1 MTSDNTE
8 NNPVDPE
15 TGAQGEVAGEGR
27 PPLDSE
33 DTGVVQEAEVI
44 VEEASA
50 ADQLAERTADLQ
62 RLQAEYTNYRRRV
75 DRDKQANIETA
86 KASVVG
92 ALVPILD
99 DLDRARSH
107 GDLVEGPLRAVADK
121 LNDTLTGLGL
131 TVFGVE
137 GDAFDPELHEAV
149 QHEGEGS
156 DPVLSVVMR
165 KGYKF
170 GDRVLR
176 HAMVGVADRVGEQP
190 ADGSAAGAEEESK

>member
-1 MTSDNTE
+1 MRG
-8 NNPVDPE
+8 PAG
-15 TGAQGEVAGEGR
+15 GAGGGGGAAPP

-33 DTGVVQEAEVI
+33 DTGVVQEAEAI
-44 VEEASA
+44 VEEATL

-62 RLQAEYTNYRRRV
+62 SLQAQFMNYKRRV
-75 DRDKQANIETA
+75 DRDKQVDIANA

-92 ALVPILD
+92 VLVPILD
-99 DLDRARSH
+99 DLDRARAH
-107 GDLVEGPLRAVADK
+107 GDLEEGPLRALADK
-121 LNDTLTGLGL
+121 LNTTLTGLGL
-131 TVFGVE
+131 SEFGAV

-149 QHEGEGS
+149 QHEGEGA

-190 ADGSAAGAEEESK
+190 ADGSAGAEEESK

>member
-1 MTSDNTE
+1 MTSDNSE

-15 TGAQGEVAGEGR
+15 TGAQGEAAGEGR

-33 DTGVVQEAEVI
+33 DTGVVQEAEAI
-44 VEEASA
+44 VEEATL

-62 RLQAEYTNYRRRV
+62 SLQAQFMNYKRRV
-75 DRDKQANIETA
+75 DRDKQVDIANA

-92 ALVPILD
+92 VLVPILD
-99 DLDRARSH
+99 DLDRARAH
-107 GDLVEGPLRAVADK
+107 GDLEEGPLRALADK
-121 LNDTLTGLGL
+121 LNTTLTGLGL
-131 TVFGVE
+131 SEFGAV

-149 QHEGEGS
+149 QHEGEGA

-190 ADGSAAGAEEESK
+190 ADGSAGAEEESK

>member
-1 MTSDNTE
+1 MTSDNSE

-15 TGAQGEVAGEGR
+15 TGAQGEAGGGGR

-33 DTGVVQEAEVI
+33 DTGVVQEAEAI
-44 VEEASA
+44 VEEATL

-62 RLQAEYTNYRRRV
+62 SLQAQFMNYKRRV
-75 DRDKQANIETA
+75 DRDKQVDIANA

-92 ALVPILD
+92 VLVPILD
-99 DLDRARSH
+99 DLDRARAH
-107 GDLVEGPLRAVADK
+107 GDLEEGPLRALADK
-121 LNDTLTGLGL
+121 LNTTLTGLGL
-131 TVFGVE
+131 SEFGAV

-149 QHEGEGS
+149 QHEGEGA

-190 ADGSAAGAEEESK
+190 ADGSAGAEEESK

>member
-1 MTSDNTE
+1 M
-8 NNPVDPE
+8 
-15 TGAQGEVAGEGR
+15 
-27 PPLDSE
+27 
-33 DTGVVQEAEVI
+33 QEAEAI
-44 VEEASA
+44 VEEATL

-62 RLQAEYTNYRRRV
+62 SLQAQFMNYKRRV
-75 DRDKQANIETA
+75 DRDKQVDIANA

-92 ALVPILD
+92 VLVPILD
-99 DLDRARSH
+99 DLDRARAH
-107 GDLVEGPLRAVADK
+107 GDLEEGPLRALADK
-121 LNDTLTGLGL
+121 LNTTLTGLGL
-131 TVFGVE
+131 SEFGAV

-149 QHEGEGS
+149 QHEGEGA

-190 ADGSAAGAEEESK
+190 ADGSAGAEEESK